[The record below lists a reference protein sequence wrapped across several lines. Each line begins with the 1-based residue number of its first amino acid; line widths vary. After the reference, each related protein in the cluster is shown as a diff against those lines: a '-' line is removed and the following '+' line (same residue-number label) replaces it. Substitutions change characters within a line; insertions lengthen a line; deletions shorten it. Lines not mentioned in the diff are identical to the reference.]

1 MQEAEEKL
9 SCCCEILRLMIEI
22 FVFFLAK
29 FSDLVA
35 ESGSDSAVYK
45 GTFLSEMMYCCRV

>member
-9 SCCCEILRLMIEI
+9 SCCCEILKVMIEI
-22 FVFFLAK
+22 FIFFLAK